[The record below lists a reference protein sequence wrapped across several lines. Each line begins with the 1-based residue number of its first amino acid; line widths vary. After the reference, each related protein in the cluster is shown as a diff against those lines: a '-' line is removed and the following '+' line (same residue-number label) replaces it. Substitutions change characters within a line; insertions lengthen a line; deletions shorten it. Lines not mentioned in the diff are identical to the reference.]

1 MKTSLT
7 IYIPDELRVW
17 LEKEAKEQNKSL
29 NMIITEILENTKDK

>member
-7 IYIPDELRVW
+7 IYIPVELRVW